1 MCAKFEG
8 NPMICLHFM
17 AFFCKYAK
25 RRKGAQR
32 RKGELVKPG
41 ME

>member
-1 MCAKFEG
+1 
-8 NPMICLHFM
+8 M